1 MSATPGP
8 WLDAT
13 AQAELVRTGAASPL
27 ELVQEAVE
35 RLRRVDPELSAIVR
49 DRYDAALAEA
59 SGALPDGPFRG
70 VPMLLK
76 DLGAHV
82 AGEVTADGTT
92 FLEGVPRP
100 VDSFVAASLRA
111 AGLVSLGRTRVP
123 ELATTVTTEPTAL
136 GPTRNPWDVG
146 VTAGGSSGGSAAAVA
161 AGAVAV
167 ASASDGGGSIRIP
180 ASACGLVGLK
190 PSRGRISQGPEA
202 GESWAGA
209 TVDGVLTRTVRD
221 TAALLDVLA
230 GPRPGDPY
238 SAPLP
243 PRAFAAEVGAD
254 QGPLRIGL
262 LREPPQ
268 HDIEGD
274 QACAEAVART
284 GDLLTALGHRVDLAS
299 PGSLGDTEFSRHFNR
314 TVGADVALAVADA
327 GRLLGR
333 DIAPEELEPR
343 NQSYLAM
350 GRRTTAVGYLESR
363 SWLADFTRRTA
374 SWWAPSGDGFDILV
388 TPTVNGPPPALGAL
402 DDGAAVSRWMP
413 YTAQFNVSGQPAIS
427 LPLFT
432 HGSGL
437 PLGVQ
442 LVAAYGR
449 EDLLLRL
456 SAQLELAAP
465 WADRRPTISA

>member
-1 MSATPGP
+1 MTAAPGP

-13 AQAELVRTGAASPL
+13 AQAELVRAGAASPA

-35 RLRRVDPELSAIVR
+35 RLRRVDPHLSAVIR

-59 SGALPDGPFRG
+59 SGELPDGPFRG

-92 FLEGVPRP
+92 FLEGVVRP
-100 VDSFVAASLRA
+100 VDSFVATSLRA

-161 AGAVAV
+161 AGGVAV

-243 PRAFAAEVGAD
+243 TRAFAAEVGAD
-254 QGPLRIGL
+254 QGPLRVGL

-268 HDIEGD
+268 HDLDGD
-274 QACAEAVART
+274 RACAEAVDRA

-299 PGSLGDTEFSRHFNR
+299 PDSLGDAEFSRHFNR
-314 TVGADVALAVADA
+314 TVGADVALAIAEA

-374 SWWAPSGDGFDILV
+374 SWWEPDGDGFDLLV
-388 TPTVNGPPPALGAL
+388 TPTVNGPPPALGTL

-413 YTAQFNVSGQPAIS
+413 YTAQFNVTGQTAIS
-427 LPLFT
+427 LPLST
-432 HGSGL
+432 HDSGL

-456 SAQLELAAP
+456 AGQLELAAP
-465 WADRRPTISA
+465 WADRRPAVSA